1 LNTAFERRHHKR
13 IDGRSPDAHVTA
25 MRRFHES
32 VADLLRR
39 AERDRRADE
48 SA

>member
-32 VADLLRR
+32 VADLL
-39 AERDRRADE
+39 
-48 SA
+48 